1 MKEAVRTMTGVPLII
16 LSHNAINLEKP
27 SNESVKSVSS
37 VLEDKQVST
46 KQTEMAVVKKLKEK
60 MKRDD
65 INTVKR
71 IHQRRKAKGPNPL
84 SCKKA
89 KNKNKK

>member
-1 MKEAVRTMTGVPLII
+1 MAGVPLII

-27 SNESVKSVSS
+27 SNESVKSVSN
-37 VLEDKQVST
+37 VLEDKKVST

-60 MKRDD
+60 LKKDH
-65 INTVKR
+65 NPVKR